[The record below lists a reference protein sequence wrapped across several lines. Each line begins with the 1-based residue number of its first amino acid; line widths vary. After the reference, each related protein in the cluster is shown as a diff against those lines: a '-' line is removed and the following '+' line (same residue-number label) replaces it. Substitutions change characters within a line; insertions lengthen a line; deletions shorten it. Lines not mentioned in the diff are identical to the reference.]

1 MAEYKKV
8 GFIGLGNMGSAIAQG
23 ILKNGLYSGNDILG
37 TDVSKEARGRAEK
50 QLGIQVLESNNAVAQ
65 QSDILFLAVKPQ
77 YYEEV
82 ITGIR
87 EAVTDEKIVVT
98 IAPGKT
104 LAWVT
109 EKFGHPV
116 HLVRTMPNT
125 PAMVLEGATAVC
137 PSSRITE
144 EELAAVM
151 KILTCFSKAY
161 VIPENLMDT
170 ACGINGSMP
179 AAVFIFLEA
188 MADAAVAE
196 GMPRKLAYELAAQT
210 VAGSAKLMLAS
221 GKHPGALK
229 DMVTSPAGTTI
240 EAVRVLEEKGFRAA
254 VMDAAIAAIEKSR
267 KL

>member
-1 MAEYKKV
+1 MKT

-23 ILKNGLYSGNDILG
+23 ILKNGLYTGEDILG
-37 TDVSKEARGRAEK
+37 TDVSEAARRKAAD
-50 QLGIQVLESNNAVAQ
+50 QMGIRVLPDNRSVAR

-82 ITGIR
+82 IEGIR
-87 EAVTDEKIVVT
+87 DEVSDDKIVVT

-104 LAWVT
+104 LSWVS

-116 HLVRTMPNT
+116 KLVRTMPNT

-137 PSSRITE
+137 PNSRISK
-144 EELAAVM
+144 EELDSVM
-151 KILTCFSKAY
+151 KIITCFSRAY

-179 AAVFIFLEA
+179 AAVFIFMEA

-196 GMPRKLAYELAAQT
+196 GMPRQLAYELTAQT
-210 VAGSAKLMLAS
+210 VAGSAKLMLES

-240 EAVRVLEEKGFRAA
+240 EAVRVLEQKGFRGT
-254 VMDAAIAAIEKSR
+254 VMDAAIAAIEKS
-267 KL
+267 KKM